1 MTAPAI
7 LMWAPVLADNSATK
21 VCARISNH
29 INSIKPEIPTYY
41 ANQSMTDVN
50 QILDQ
55 ILADNIEELV
65 VVPLNLSAA
74 VYPGEAVENLVTE
87 IRHQHPKL
95 RVIASRPIGPEV
107 TLLNLLDNKLRTA
120 LANARVLEVDG
131 LVLLAT
137 DAGDVRGA
145 SLLARRARQ
154 WSSHH
159 RLPCVV
165 ATADN
170 SGISLTTAISS
181 LRAQGRRHI
190 AVGSLFLFSDK
201 YWHYQMT
208 QAIKSG
214 AVAISDPI
222 GAEVEIAELV
232 LARYAF
238 GAMELLDFVTQ
249 AALAD
254 QPNLVLVS

>member
-7 LMWAPVLADNSATK
+7 LMWAPVSADNSAAK
-21 VCARISNH
+21 VCAKISQH
-29 INSIKPEIPTYY
+29 VKTIKPDIPVYY
-41 ANQSMTDVN
+41 ANQTITDIAQV
-50 QILDQ
+50 IEP
-55 ILADNIEELV
+55 IIADNVEELV
-65 VVPLNLSAA
+65 IVPLHLAAA
-74 VYPGEAVENLVTE
+74 VYPGKTVENLVTE
-87 IRHQHPKL
+87 IRQKYPKL
-95 RVIASRPIGPEV
+95 YVIASRPIGPEI
-107 TLLNLLDNKLRTA
+107 TLLNLLDTKMRIA
-120 LANARVLEVDG
+120 LSNARVLEVDG

-137 DAGDVRGA
+137 DSGDVRGA

-170 SGISLTTAISS
+170 SGTSLTTAISS

-190 AVGSLFLFSDK
+190 AVGSLFLFTDK
-201 YWHYQMT
+201 YWHHQMT

-222 GAEVEIAELV
+222 GAEIEIAELV

-238 GAMELLDFVTQ
+238 GAMELLDFVAQ